1 MKRGSTA
8 PAGARVREIGAVGR
22 VVFKVGSS
30 LVTEER
36 ALSLA
41 KIDALAGQIAH
52 FAATGGAPVVVTS
65 GAVAAGSARLKL
77 PRRPRTIPEK
87 QAAAAVGQSYLMAAW
102 EQAFRHRGLQV
113 AQVLLTGGD
122 LADRRRFTNA
132 QNTLATLLEYRVV
145 PVINENDTV
154 AVDELRVGDNDT
166 LSATVAVL
174 VGADLL
180 VILSDIDGLYT
191 GDPRHDGKAVLIP
204 TVRGVDAALL
214 ESAGGT
220 SSTVGTGGMRT
231 KLVAARRVTD
241 FGIPMAIASGQE
253 AGNIGRL
260 LAGEAVGTVFL
271 PAGRRLAGKKHWI
284 RHTLAPAGEILVDA
298 GAARAL
304 RLGGKSLLPA
314 GVTGTRGEFSA
325 GDPVRIVG
333 PDNHEIARGLTRYGA
348 AEIAGIRGLTTE
360 RLRCLGCHRED
371 EVVHRDELVVTAAAG
386 KNEKQ

>member
-1 MKRGSTA
+1 MRC
-8 PAGARVREIGAVGR
+8 RVRDVGPVTR

-30 LVTEER
+30 LVTEGR
-36 ALSLA
+36 DLSAA
-41 KIDALAGQIAH
+41 KIDALAAQIARL
-52 FAATGGAPVVVTS
+52 AAAGGSPVVVTS
-65 GAVAAGSARLKL
+65 GAIAAGAGRLKL

-102 EQAFRHRGLQV
+102 EHAFRVRGLQV

-132 QNTLATLLEYRVV
+132 ANTLGTLLEYGVV

-154 AVDELRVGDNDT
+154 AVDEIRVGDNDT

-180 VILSDIDGLYT
+180 VILSDIEGLYT
-191 GDPRHDGKAVLIP
+191 ADPRCDPRATLVP

-220 SSTVGTGGMRT
+220 SSAVGTGGMRT
-231 KLVAARRVTD
+231 KLVAARRASD
-241 FGIPMAIASGQE
+241 YGIPMAIASGQDPE
-253 AGNIGRL
+253 TIGRL
-260 LAGEAVGTVFL
+260 LAGEVVGTVFL
-271 PAGRRLAGKKHWI
+271 PAGQRLAGKKHWI
-284 RHTLAPAGEILVDA
+284 RHALAPAGDVLVDA

-304 RLGGKSLLPA
+304 VRGGKSLLPA
-314 GVTGTRGEFSA
+314 GVTGVRGEFAA

-333 PDNHEIARGLTRYGA
+333 PDGKEIARGLTRYAA
-348 AEIAGIRGLTTE
+348 AEIAGIKGLTTE

-371 EVVHRDELVVTAAAG
+371 EVVHRDELVVTAAATAD
-386 KNEKQ
+386 KSKA

>member
-1 MKRGSTA
+1 
-8 PAGARVREIGAVGR
+8 VGPVSR
-22 VVFKVGSS
+22 VVFKVGTS

-36 ALSLA
+36 FLSLA
-41 KIDALAGQIAH
+41 KIDALAAEIAR
-52 FAATGGAPVVVTS
+52 FAEQGGSPVVVTS
-65 GAVAAGSARLKL
+65 GAIAAGSARLKL

-87 QAAAAVGQSYLMAAW
+87 QAAAAVGQGYLMAAW
-102 EQAFRHRGLQV
+102 EQAFRRHGLQV

-122 LADRRRFTNA
+122 LADRRRFINA
-132 QNTLATLLEYRVV
+132 QNTLAALLEYRVV

-154 AVDELRVGDNDT
+154 AVDEIRVGDNDT

-180 VILSDIDGLYT
+180 VILSDIAGLYT
-191 GDPRHDGKAVLIP
+191 GDPRHDPKAVLIP
-204 TVRGVDAALL
+204 TVRGVDTALI

-220 SSTVGTGGMRT
+220 SSGVGTGGMRT
-231 KLVAARRVTD
+231 KLVAARRASD

-260 LAGEAVGTVFL
+260 LSGEVVGTVFL

-284 RHTLAPAGEILVDA
+284 RHTLAPAGDILIDA

-304 RLGGKSLLPA
+304 LRGGKSLLPA
-314 GVTGTRGEFSA
+314 GVTGSRGDFSA
-325 GDPVRIVG
+325 GDPVRILG
-333 PDNHEIARGLTRYGA
+333 PDGKEVARGLTRYGA
-348 AEIAGIRGLTTE
+348 GEIAGIKGLTTE

-371 EVVHRDELVVTAAAG
+371 EVVHRDELVVTAATG
-386 KNEKQ
+386 KQEKQ

>member
-1 MKRGSTA
+1 MSRTCRS
-8 PAGARVREIGAVGR
+8 RVREVGPVAR

-36 ALSLA
+36 SLSVP
-41 KIDALAGQIAH
+41 KIDALAEQMAR
-52 FAATGGAPVVVTS
+52 FAAAGGSPVVVTS
-65 GAVAAGSARLKL
+65 GAIAAGAARLKL

-102 EQAFRHRGLQV
+102 EHAFRLRGLQV

-132 QNTLATLLEYRVV
+132 QNTLAALLEHGVV

-154 AVDELRVGDNDT
+154 AVDEIRVGDNDT

-180 VILSDIDGLYT
+180 VILSDIEGLYT
-191 GDPRHDGKAVLIP
+191 ADPRRDPRASLVP

-214 ESAGGT
+214 ASAGGT

-231 KLVAARRVTD
+231 KLVAARRTSD
-241 FGIPMAIASGQE
+241 FGIPMAIASGQDPE
-253 AGNIGRL
+253 NIGRL
-260 LAGEAVGTVFL
+260 LAGEAVGTIFL

-284 RHTLAPAGEILVDA
+284 RHTLAPAGDILVDA

-304 RLGGKSLLPA
+304 LRGGKSLLPA
-314 GVTGTRGEFSA
+314 GITGARGEFVA

-333 PDNHEIARGLTRYGA
+333 PDGKEIGRGLTRYAA
-348 AEIAGIRGLTTE
+348 AEIDGIKGLSTE

-371 EVVHRDELVVTAAAG
+371 EVVHRDELVVTATAM
-386 KNEKQ
+386 EKPRA

>member
-1 MKRGSTA
+1 MSRSA
-8 PAGARVREIGAVGR
+8 ACPARVREIGRVGR

-36 ALSLA
+36 SLSLP
-41 KIDALAGQIAH
+41 KIDALAEEIARL
-52 FAATGGAPVVVTS
+52 AACGGAPVVVTS
-65 GAVAAGSARLKL
+65 GAIAAGAARLKL

-102 EQAFRHRGLQV
+102 EQAFRHHGLQV

-122 LADRRRFTNA
+122 LAERRRFTNA
-132 QNTLATLLEYRVV
+132 QNTLATLLEYGVV

-154 AVDELRVGDNDT
+154 AVDEIRVGDNDT

-180 VILSDIDGLYT
+180 VILSDVDGLYT
-191 GDPRHDGKAVLIP
+191 GDPRHDPKATLVP
-204 TVRGVDAALL
+204 TVRGVDAALI
-214 ESAGGT
+214 EAAGGT
-220 SSTVGTGGMRT
+220 GSAVGTGGMRT

-241 FGIPMAIASGQE
+241 FGIPMAIASGQVP
-253 AGNIGRL
+253 GNIRRL

-271 PAGRRLAGKKHWI
+271 PVGRRLAGKKHWI
-284 RHTLAPAGEILVDA
+284 RHTLAPAGDILVDA

-304 RLGGKSLLPA
+304 VRGGKSLLPA
-314 GVTGTRGEFSA
+314 GVTGAHGEFAA

-333 PDNHEIARGLTRYGA
+333 PDGKELARGLTRYA
-348 AEIAGIRGLTTE
+348 ASEIAGIKGLTTE
-360 RLRCLGCHRED
+360 RLRCLGCHRQD
-371 EVVHRDELVVTAAAG
+371 EVVHRDELVVTAPG
-386 KNEKQ
+386 KLEKP

>member
-1 MKRGSTA
+1 VTRATGTRS
-8 PAGARVREIGAVGR
+8 RVREVGPVSR

-36 ALSLA
+36 SLSLA
-41 KIDALAGQIAH
+41 KIDALAAEIAR
-52 FAATGGAPVVVTS
+52 FAEGGGSPVVVTS
-65 GAVAAGSARLKL
+65 GAIAAGSARLKL

-87 QAAAAVGQSYLMAAW
+87 QAAAAVGQGYLMAAW
-102 EQAFRHRGLQV
+102 EQAFRRHGLQV

-122 LADRRRFTNA
+122 LADRRRFINA
-132 QNTLATLLEYRVV
+132 QNTLAALLEYRVV

-154 AVDELRVGDNDT
+154 AVDEIRVGDNDT

-180 VILSDIDGLYT
+180 VILSDIAGLFT
-191 GDPRHDGKAVLIP
+191 GDPRSDPKAVLIP
-204 TVRGVDAALL
+204 TVRGVDAALI

-220 SSTVGTGGMRT
+220 SSGVGTGGMRT
-231 KLVAARRVTD
+231 KLVAARRASD

-260 LAGEAVGTVFL
+260 LSGEAVGTVFL

-284 RHTLAPAGEILVDA
+284 RHTLAPAGDIVIDA

-304 RLGGKSLLPA
+304 LRGGKSLLPA
-314 GVTGTRGEFSA
+314 GVTGSRGEFSA
-325 GDPVRIVG
+325 GDPVRILG
-333 PDNHEIARGLTRYGA
+333 PDGKEVARGLTRYGA
-348 AEIAGIRGLTTE
+348 AEIAGIKGLTTE

-371 EVVHRDELVVTAAAG
+371 EVVHRDELVVTATAG
-386 KNEKQ
+386 KQEKQ

>member
-1 MKRGSTA
+1 MTRS
-8 PAGARVREIGAVGR
+8 PRAGARVRDAGAVTR

-30 LVTEER
+30 LLTGER
-36 ALSLA
+36 GLSLP
-41 KIDALAGQIAH
+41 KIDALADQIAR
-52 FAATGGAPVVVTS
+52 FAAAGGAPVIVTS
-65 GAVAAGSARLKL
+65 GAVAAGSARLNL
-77 PRRPRTIPEK
+77 PRRPRSIPEK

-102 EQAFRHRGLQV
+102 EQSFRRHGLQV

-132 QNTLATLLEYRVV
+132 QNTLATLLQYGVV

-180 VILSDIDGLYT
+180 VILSDVDGLYT
-191 GDPRHDGKAVLIP
+191 GDPRHDPRASLVP
-204 TVRGVDAALL
+204 TVRGVDAQLI

-220 SSTVGTGGMRT
+220 SSAVGTGGMRT
-231 KLVAARRVTD
+231 KLVAARRGTE
-241 FGIPMAIASGQE
+241 FGIPMAIASGQD

-260 LAGEAVGTVFL
+260 LAGEALGTVFL

-284 RHTLAPAGEILVDA
+284 RHTLAPAGDILVDA

-304 RLGGKSLLPA
+304 QRGGKSLLPA
-314 GVTGTRGEFSA
+314 GVTGARGEFA
-325 GDPVRIVG
+325 PGDPVRIVD
-333 PDNHEIARGLTRYGA
+333 PDGQEVARGLTRYGA
-348 AEIAGIRGLTTE
+348 AEIAGIKGLTTQ

-371 EVVHRDELVVTAAAG
+371 EVVHRDEMVVTATTRG
-386 KNEKQ
+386 EKR

>member
-1 MKRGSTA
+1 VTRNRRC
-8 PAGARVREIGAVGR
+8 RVREVGAVGR

-36 ALSLA
+36 SLSLP
-41 KIDALAGQIAH
+41 KIDALAGQIAG
-52 FAATGGAPVVVTS
+52 FAAGGGSPVVVTS
-65 GAVAAGSARLKL
+65 GAIAAGSARLGL

-132 QNTLATLLEYRVV
+132 QNTLATLLEHGVV

-154 AVDELRVGDNDT
+154 AVDEIRVGDNDT

-180 VILSDIDGLYT
+180 VILSDIAGLYT
-191 GDPRHDGKAVLIP
+191 ADPNRDPRATLIP

-214 ESAGGT
+214 ASAGGT
-220 SSTVGTGGMRT
+220 GSTVGTGGMRT
-231 KLVAARRVTD
+231 KVLAARRVTD
-241 FGIPMAIASGQE
+241 FGIPMAIASGQDP
-253 AGNIGRL
+253 GNIGRL

-284 RHTLAPAGEILVDA
+284 RHTLAPAGDVLVDA

-304 RLGGKSLLPA
+304 LRGGKSLLPA
-314 GVTGTRGEFSA
+314 GVTGSCGVFSA
-325 GDPVRIVG
+325 GDPVRILG
-333 PDNHEIARGLTRYGA
+333 PDGTEIGRGLTRYA
-348 AEIAGIRGLTTE
+348 SAEIAGIQGLTTE
-360 RLRCLGCHRED
+360 RLRGLGCHRED
-371 EVVHRDELVVTAAAG
+371 EVVHRDELVVTGAA
-386 KNEKQ
+386 KLETE

>member
-1 MKRGSTA
+1 MTRSR
-8 PAGARVREIGAVGR
+8 GARALVREVGPVGR

-41 KIDALAGQIAH
+41 KIDALATEIAR
-52 FAATGGAPVVVTS
+52 FAERGGSPVVVTS
-65 GAVAAGSARLKL
+65 GAIAAGSARLKL

-87 QAAAAVGQSYLMAAW
+87 QAAAAVGQGYLMAAW
-102 EQAFRHRGLQV
+102 EQAFRRHGLQV

-122 LADRRRFTNA
+122 LADRRRFINA
-132 QNTLATLLEYRVV
+132 QNTLAALLEYRVI

-154 AVDELRVGDNDT
+154 AVDEIRVGDNDT

-191 GDPRHDGKAVLIP
+191 GDPRNDSKAVLIP
-204 TVRGVDAALL
+204 TIRGVDAALI

-220 SSTVGTGGMRT
+220 SSGVGTGGMRT
-231 KLVAARRVTD
+231 KLVAARRASD

-253 AGNIGRL
+253 AGNIRRL
-260 LAGEAVGTVFL
+260 LSGEAVGTVFL

-284 RHTLAPAGEILVDA
+284 RHTLAPAGDILVDA

-304 RLGGKSLLPA
+304 LRGGKSLLPA
-314 GVTGTRGEFSA
+314 GVTGARGEFSA
-325 GDPVRIVG
+325 GDPVRILG
-333 PDNHEIARGLTRYGA
+333 PDGKEIARGLTRYGA
-348 AEIAGIRGLTTE
+348 AEIAGIKGLTSE

-371 EVVHRDELVVTAAAG
+371 EVVHRDELVVTATTG
-386 KNEKQ
+386 KQDRQ

>member
-1 MKRGSTA
+1 MSRA
-8 PAGARVREIGAVGR
+8 ARCRVREVGAVAR

-30 LVTEER
+30 LVTEDR
-36 ALSLA
+36 NLSVA
-41 KIDALAGQIAH
+41 RIDALAGQVAR
-52 FAATGGAPVVVTS
+52 FAAAGGSPVVVTS
-65 GAVAAGSARLKL
+65 GAIAAGTGRLKL
-77 PRRPRTIPEK
+77 LRRPRTIPEK

-102 EQAFRHRGLQV
+102 EHAFRVRGLQV

-132 QNTLATLLEYRVV
+132 ANTLGTLLEYGVV

-154 AVDELRVGDNDT
+154 AVDEIRVGDNDT

-174 VGADLL
+174 VCADLL
-180 VILSDIDGLYT
+180 VILSDIEGLYT
-191 GDPRHDGKAVLIP
+191 ADPRTDPRATLVP

-220 SSTVGTGGMRT
+220 SSAVGTGGMRT
-231 KLVAARRVTD
+231 KLVAARRASD
-241 FGIPMAIASGQE
+241 YGIPMVIASGQDPE
-253 AGNIGRL
+253 NIGRL
-260 LAGEAVGTVFL
+260 LAGDPVGTVFL

-284 RHTLAPAGEILVDA
+284 RHALAPAGDVLVDA

-304 RLGGKSLLPA
+304 VRGGKSLLPA
-314 GVTGTRGEFSA
+314 GVTGTRGEFAA

-333 PDNHEIARGLTRYGA
+333 PDGKEIARGLTRYGA
-348 AEIAGIRGLTTE
+348 AEIAGIQGLTTE

-371 EVVHRDELVVTAAAG
+371 EVVHRDEMVVTAAPQDKPKA
-386 KNEKQ
+386 

>member
-1 MKRGSTA
+1 MTRRTKGCS
-8 PAGARVREIGAVGR
+8 RVREIGPVGR
-22 VVFKVGSS
+22 VVFKVGTS

-36 ALSLA
+36 SLSLP
-41 KIDALAGQIAH
+41 KIDALAAQVAA
-52 FAATGGAPVVVTS
+52 FAARGGTPVVVTS
-65 GAVAAGSARLKL
+65 GAIAAGSARLGL

-102 EQAFRHRGLQV
+102 EQAFRHHGLQV

-132 QNTLATLLEYRVV
+132 QNTLATLLEYGVV

-154 AVDELRVGDNDT
+154 AVDEIRVGDNDT

-180 VILSDIDGLYT
+180 VILSDIEGLYT
-191 GDPRHDGKAVLIP
+191 SDPRCDPRATLIP

-220 SSTVGTGGMRT
+220 GSAVGTGGMRT
-231 KLVAARRVTD
+231 KLVAARRVAD
-241 FGIPMAIASGQE
+241 YGIPMAIASGQE
-253 AGNIGRL
+253 AANLGRL
-260 LAGEAVGTVFL
+260 LAGETVGTVFL

-284 RHTLAPAGEILVDA
+284 RHTLAPAGDLLVDA

-304 RLGGKSLLPA
+304 LRGGKSLLPA
-314 GVTGTRGEFSA
+314 GVTGAVGEFAA

-333 PDNHEIARGLTRYGA
+333 PDGKEIGRGLARYAA
-348 AEIAGIRGLTTE
+348 AEIGRIRGLTSQ
-360 RLRCLGCHRED
+360 RLRGLGCHRGD
-371 EVVHRDELVVTAAAG
+371 EVVHRDELVVTAAPPD
-386 KNEKQ
+386 KTRT

>member
-1 MKRGSTA
+1 VKRAAAARS
-8 PAGARVREIGAVGR
+8 RVREVGPVGR

-36 ALSLA
+36 TLSLA
-41 KIDALAGQIAH
+41 KIDALAAGIAG
-52 FAATGGAPVVVTS
+52 FAAGGGEPVVVTS

-77 PRRPRTIPEK
+77 PRRPRSIPEK
-87 QAAAAVGQSYLMAAW
+87 QAAAAVGQGYLMAAW
-102 EQAFRHRGLQV
+102 EQAFRRHGLQV

-122 LADRRRFTNA
+122 LADRRRFINA
-132 QNTLATLLEYRVV
+132 QNTLSTLLQYRVV

-180 VILSDIDGLYT
+180 MILSDVAGLYT
-191 GDPRHDGKAVLIP
+191 GDPRRDPSSELIP
-204 TVRGVDAALL
+204 TVRGVDAALI

-231 KLVAARRVTD
+231 KLIAARRVND
-241 FGIPMAIASGQE
+241 YGIPMAIASGQD

-260 LAGEAVGTVFL
+260 LAGETVGTVFL

-284 RHTLAPAGEILVDA
+284 RHTLAPAGDVLVDA
-298 GAARAL
+298 GAAKAL

-314 GVTGTRGEFSA
+314 GVTGTRGEFAA

-333 PDNHEIARGLTRYGA
+333 ADGREVARGLTRYSA
-348 AEIAGIRGLTTE
+348 AEIAGIQGLTTA
-360 RLRCLGCHRED
+360 RVRCLGCHRED
-371 EVVHRDELVVTAAAG
+371 EVVHRDELVVTAALGNDG
-386 KNEKQ
+386 KQ

>member
-1 MKRGSTA
+1 
-8 PAGARVREIGAVGR
+8 VREVGPVTR

-30 LVTEER
+30 LVTEDR
-36 ALSLA
+36 NLSVA
-41 KIDALAGQIAH
+41 KIDALAEQVAR
-52 FAATGGAPVVVTS
+52 FAAAGGSPVVVTS
-65 GAVAAGSARLKL
+65 GAIAAGAARLRL

-132 QNTLATLLEYRVV
+132 QNTLAALLEYGVV

-154 AVDELRVGDNDT
+154 AVDEIRVGDNDT

-180 VILSDIDGLYT
+180 VILSDIEGLYT
-191 GDPRHDGKAVLIP
+191 GDPRQDPRATLVP

-220 SSTVGTGGMRT
+220 SSAVGTGGMRT
-231 KLVAARRVTD
+231 KLVAARRASD
-241 FGIPMAIASGQE
+241 FGIPMAIASGQDPE
-253 AGNIGRL
+253 NIGRL
-260 LAGEAVGTVFL
+260 LAGGTVGTVFL

-304 RLGGKSLLPA
+304 VRGGKSLLPA
-314 GVTGTRGEFSA
+314 GVTGASGEFAA

-333 PDNHEIARGLTRYGA
+333 PDGKEIARGLTRYAA
-348 AEIAGIRGLTTE
+348 AEIAGIKGLTTE

-371 EVVHRDELVVTAAAG
+371 EVVHRDELVVTAAAAD
-386 KNEKQ
+386 KPKA

>member
-1 MKRGSTA
+1 MTRASGTSA
-8 PAGARVREIGAVGR
+8 VVREVGPVSR

-36 ALSLA
+36 TLSLA
-41 KIDALAGQIAH
+41 KIDALAAEIAR
-52 FAATGGAPVVVTS
+52 FAERGGSPVVVTS
-65 GAVAAGSARLKL
+65 GAIAAGSARLKL

-102 EQAFRHRGLQV
+102 EQAFRRHGLQV

-122 LADRRRFTNA
+122 LADRRRFINA
-132 QNTLATLLEYRVV
+132 QNTLAALLEYRVV

-154 AVDELRVGDNDT
+154 AVDEIRVGDNDT

-191 GDPRHDGKAVLIP
+191 GDPRNDPKAVLIP
-204 TVRGVDAALL
+204 TVRGVDAARI

-220 SSTVGTGGMRT
+220 SSGVGTGGMRT
-231 KLVAARRVTD
+231 KLIAARRASD

-253 AGNIGRL
+253 AGNIRRL
-260 LAGEAVGTVFL
+260 LSGEAVGTVFL

-284 RHTLAPAGEILVDA
+284 RHTLAPAGDILIDS

-304 RLGGKSLLPA
+304 LRGGKSLLPA
-314 GVTGTRGEFSA
+314 GVTGARGEFSA
-325 GDPVRIVG
+325 GDPVRILG
-333 PDNHEIARGLTRYGA
+333 PDGKEVARGLTRYSA
-348 AEIAGIRGLTTE
+348 AEIAGIKGLTTE

-371 EVVHRDELVVTAAAG
+371 EVVHRDELVVTAAAPD
-386 KNEKQ
+386 KPKA